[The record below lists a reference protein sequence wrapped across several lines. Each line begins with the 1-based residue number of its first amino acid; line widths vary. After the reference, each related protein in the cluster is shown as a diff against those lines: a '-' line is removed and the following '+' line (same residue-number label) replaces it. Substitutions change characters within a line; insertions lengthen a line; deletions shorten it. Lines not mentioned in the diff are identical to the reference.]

1 MSLFDRLRGTEGP
14 KLSSHQ
20 FQAAMAEWAD
30 GAVGFS
36 RATII
41 SGFNLTTDDETEL
54 DALKAIYDSANTSA
68 KKQRLLKAFDNILM
82 LAEDSDDS
90 GFYTTK
96 AAITARLAQAV
107 S

>member
-1 MSLFDRLRGTEGP
+1 MSLLDRLRGTERP
-14 KLSSHQ
+14 KISSHQ

-30 GAVGFS
+30 GATGFS

-41 SGFNLTTDDETEL
+41 SGFGLTADDETEL
-54 DALKAIYDSANTSA
+54 DALKAIYDSANTAA
-68 KKQRLLKAFDNILM
+68 KKSRLLKAFDSVLM
-82 LAEDSDDS
+82 LAEDSDDT

-96 AAITARLAQAV
+96 AEINARLTEAA